1 MRPDG
6 DTLCRDAVRHHES
19 VRAVVHLFGGPYVIV
34 DGYRRSVPEGSKRL
48 LAFVALR
55 HWPVERRYVAGTL
68 WPVRDD
74 GRAAGNLRSALWR
87 LRGAGIDV
95 LCCDKW
101 SLSLVAGV
109 RVDTRDLGAWADRV
123 IVGRPRPE
131 DLARIHLDTDAL
143 DLLPGWYDDWTIL
156 ERERLRQ
163 RLLHALES
171 LSALLS
177 GLGRHADAVESA
189 LAAVSAEPL
198 RESAQRML
206 IKAYLA
212 ERNWYEARR
221 ALDAYRDLLARE
233 LGVPP
238 SADLV
243 ALVRDGALALT
254 CSLRSVKLP
263 AHKPAVGVSRW
274 PRRPSHLVA
283 APRPPPA

>member
-1 MRPDG
+1 MRPDD
-6 DTLCRDAVRHHES
+6 DTSCRDAARHHEP
-19 VRAVVHLFGGPYVIV
+19 VRAVVHLFGGPYVTV
-34 DGYRRSVPEGSKRL
+34 DGHRRSVPEGSKRL

-55 HWPVERRYVAGTL
+55 RGRVERQHVAGTL

-109 RVDTRDLGAWADRV
+109 RVDTRDLGAWADRM
-123 IVGRPRPE
+123 IAGRPRPE

-163 RLLHALES
+163 HLLHALES

-177 GLGRHADAVESA
+177 NVGRHADAVESA

-198 RESAQRML
+198 RESAQRVL

-243 ALVRDGALALT
+243 ALVRVGVPART
-254 CSLRSVKLP
+254 RPLRSVKLS
-263 AHKPAVGVSRW
+263 AHKPTVGVSGGS
-274 PRRPSHLVA
+274 PPTSHLVA
-283 APRPPPA
+283 APPPPPA